1 MLATACAPSTAACRA
16 SSTAWRWFVWP
27 TCTMASLPAA
37 SRRGTR
43 SAAVSSRSSCVRL
56 AASPVPPLMYSPA
69 TSVASSRVRFA
80 SSAPRSRLS
89 SSPQGFTMGA
99 TTPPKRVLSNA
110 IFFILS
116 AVMAKRNRKGRRPML
131 RRGRHRARC
140 LFGRFP
146 VHFRLSGYRSVF
158 ARAQPRRSFTAWM
171 RPSHMMRMLSSS
183 IPHHHGNEKLLS
195 HQASSTGQSYAPQP
209 FFWNSG

>member
-1 MLATACAPSTAACRA
+1 
-16 SSTAWRWFVWP
+16 
-27 TCTMASLPAA
+27 MASLPAA

-43 SAAVSSRSSCVRL
+43 SAVSSRSSCVRL

-69 TSVASSRVRFA
+69 TSVASSRGEVCSVRRGPGCRPHRRG
-80 SSAPRSRLS
+80 SRWEPPR
-89 SSPQGFTMGA
+89 
-99 TTPPKRVLSNA
+99 PKRVLSNA

-140 LFGRFP
+140 LFRPFP

-171 RPSHMMRMLSSS
+171 RPSHIMRMLSSS

-195 HQASSTGQSYAPQP
+195 HQASSTGQLHAPQP